1 MSLFSRAHAILKV
14 HFLFPLNSFLY
25 LSAVLLHLPHPS
37 ILLLNVLISAEKSSL
52 PVLMS
57 VTTHSN
63 AMLSPWC
70 GESLLRGEGASRQVR
85 TLSTL
90 QIEKGAV
97 C

>member
-1 MSLFSRAHAILKV
+1 MFS
-14 HFLFPLNSFLY
+14 LNSFLS

-37 ILLLNVLISAEKSSL
+37 ILLLNVLISSEKCSL
-52 PVLMS
+52 PVLLS
-57 VTTHSN
+57 VTTHRSTR
-63 AMLSPWC
+63 LSPWC